1 MIIPVVAVLI
11 IRATATKIQT
21 HRIARRNESFFLP
34 PDQRRKDTLA
44 CKQCRHAVY
53 DAFIHTNQIS
63 SAHPLVSIIEIRE
76 NLAEIALVPSKCFG
90 NHLRSDA
97 GLAIGKHKANEL
109 VR

>member
-11 IRATATKIQT
+11 IRAPATKNQA
-21 HRIARRNESFFLP
+21 HRAARRNESFFLP
-34 PDQRRKDTLA
+34 PYQRRRDTLA

-53 DAFIHTNQIS
+53 NAFIHTNQIS
-63 SAHPLVSIIEIRE
+63 SAQLLVSIIEIRE
-76 NLAEIALVPSKCFG
+76 NLAEISFMPSKCFG

-97 GLAIGKHKANEL
+97 GLALGKHKANEL